1 MSINVIYSKYQS
13 STVVLYLLGILE
25 TIFNN
30 INIKNCLLKYTMNL
44 SMNFRL
50 PDQID
55 TNIILVCGFHVPH
68 RIIHMSLKIQQVS
81 KKTLLSSYLGAL
93 VALNN

>member
-1 MSINVIYSKYQS
+1 
-13 STVVLYLLGILE
+13 
-25 TIFNN
+25 
-30 INIKNCLLKYTMNL
+30 MNL